1 MELRKSKEP
10 LAETCKKRHCAGKL
24 TMKKFRLILIILALM
39 AVIVLAQRWG
49 GRRYGGDS
57 LFRTARTA
65 RELPSDSTG
74 TPEWTNKVGFE
85 KDVFTFARIR
95 YSRESYGYGHGGART
110 DCPDSDLNLTFRL
123 QQMTSV
129 LADPDGRLIDLA
141 DPELPDYPWIY
152 IVEAGSLGFLDEEVP
167 ILRRYLLN
175 GGFLMVDDFWGD
187 SEWENF
193 YREIKRVFPD
203 RELEELPMD
212 HPIFHCVFPITL
224 SKNEMQVPNIRDG
237 EYSQYNGGIT
247 WERGHDGDT
256 RNVHF
261 KAIFDDKR
269 RMMVMICHN
278 TDNGDGWERE
288 GESHYYFKEFS
299 EKKAYPLG
307 INIIFYAM
315 TH

>member
-1 MELRKSKEP
+1 
-10 LAETCKKRHCAGKL
+10 
-24 TMKKFRLILIILALM
+24 MKKFRLVLIILALV
-39 AVIVLAQRWG
+39 AGIVVAQRWG
-49 GRRYGGDS
+49 GRRYGGDRD
-57 LFRTARTA
+57 FRNARTA
-65 RELPSDSTG
+65 REIPSDSTG
-74 TPEWTNKVGFE
+74 TPAWTNAVGFE
-85 KDVFTFARIR
+85 RDVFTFARIR
-95 YSRESYGYGHGGART
+95 YSRESYGYGHGGAST
-110 DCPDSDLNLTFRL
+110 DCPDSDLNLSFRL
-123 QQMTSV
+123 QQMTSL
-129 LADPDGRLIDLA
+129 LADPDGRVIDLT
-141 DPELPDYPWIY
+141 DLELFDYPWIY
-152 IVEAGSLGFLDEEVP
+152 IVEAGSLGILDEEVP
-167 ILRRYLLN
+167 LLRRYLLN

-193 YREIKRVFPD
+193 YREIKRVFPE
-203 RELEELPMD
+203 RELEELSMD

-224 SKNEMQVPNIRDG
+224 SKNQMQVPNYRDG

-288 GESHYYFKEFS
+288 GEYHYYFKEFS